1 MSPEHPARR
10 AGLASQAEV
19 RAKRKAEWLALFAPD
34 ARVED
39 PVGISPYDP
48 VGEGHSG
55 HEAIAAF
62 WDKAIEPSRIEFEW
76 ADSFACGDEAAFT
89 GTIRSARPEV
99 VVEVDLVA
107 VYRVNADG
115 KIVALR
121 AFWELDR
128 ARATRS
134 RQAIS

>member
-1 MSPEHPARR
+1 MVSEHPARR
-10 AGLASQAEV
+10 AGLASQAAV
-19 RAKRKAEWLALFAPD
+19 RAKRKAEWLGLFAAD

-39 PVGISPYDP
+39 PVGVSLYDP

-55 HEAIAAF
+55 REAIAAF

-76 ADSFACGDEAAFT
+76 ADSFACGSEAAFT
-89 GTIRSARPEV
+89 GSIRSTRPDV
-99 VVEVDLVA
+99 AVEVDLVA
-107 VYRVNADG
+107 VYRVNAGG

-128 ARATRS
+128 ARVTPL
-134 RQAIS
+134 

>member
-1 MSPEHPARR
+1 MSFEHPARR
-10 AGLASQAEV
+10 AGLASQDAV
-19 RAKRKAEWLALFAPD
+19 RAKRRDEWLSLFADD

-55 HEAIAAF
+55 YAAIAAF
-62 WDKAIEPSRIEFEW
+62 WDKAIEPSAIEFFW

-89 GTIRSARPEV
+89 GTIRSARADV

-107 VYRVNADG
+107 VYRVNAAG

-121 AFWELDR
+121 AFWELAR
-128 ARATRS
+128 ARVTPVEN
-134 RQAIS
+134 

>member
-1 MSPEHPARR
+1 MSSEHPARR
-10 AGLASQAEV
+10 AGLASQKAV
-19 RAKRKAEWLALFAPD
+19 RAKCKDEWLSLFADD

-55 HEAIAAF
+55 HAAIAAF
-62 WDKAIEPSRIEFEW
+62 WGKAIEPSAIEFAW
-76 ADSFACGDEAAFT
+76 ADFFACGDEAAFT
-89 GTIRSARPEV
+89 GTIRSARADV

-107 VYRVNADG
+107 VYGVNAAG
-115 KIVALR
+115 KIIALR

-128 ARATRS
+128 ARVTPVEN
-134 RQAIS
+134 

>member
-1 MSPEHPARR
+1 MSLEHPARR
-10 AGLASQAEV
+10 AGLASQAAV
-19 RAKRKAEWLALFAPD
+19 RAKRKDEWLALFAPE

-48 VGEGHSG
+48 VGEGHWG
-55 HEAIAAF
+55 LAAIAAF
-62 WDKAIEPSRIEFEW
+62 WDLAIEPSRIEFTW

-89 GTIRSARPEV
+89 GTIRSTRAELA
-99 VVEVDLVA
+99 VEVDLVA

-121 AFWELDR
+121 AFWELAR
-128 ARATRS
+128 ARVTPLPN
-134 RQAIS
+134 

>member
-1 MSPEHPARR
+1 MPADHPARR
-10 AGLASQAEV
+10 AGLASQAAV
-19 RAKRKAEWLALFAPD
+19 RAKCKSEWLTLFATD
-34 ARVED
+34 ATVED

-48 VGEGHSG
+48 VGHGHSG

-62 WDKAIEPSRIEFEW
+62 WDKAIEPSKIEFHW
-76 ADSFACGDEAAFT
+76 ADSFACGNEAAFT
-89 GTIRSARPEV
+89 GTIRSARPEI

-115 KIVALR
+115 KIIALR

-128 ARATRS
+128 ARRVA
-134 RQAIS
+134 